1 MLGSASMCQSV
12 TDRSRCGLGEKAEKD
27 FSSKLRGFCLQLEVG
42 TIGSRSVVGR
52 GVPEVV
58 VRQRV
63 VWQYEDGR
71 ARDPGSEPRVAV
83 SCN

>member
-1 MLGSASMCQSV
+1 MCQSV
-12 TDRSRCGLGEKAEKD
+12 TDRSRCGLGEQAEKD
-27 FSSKLRGFCLQLEVG
+27 FSSKLKGSCLQPEVG
-42 TIGSRSVVGR
+42 SIESWSVVGR
-52 GVPEVV
+52 GVPEVI

-63 VWQYEDGR
+63 VWRYADRR